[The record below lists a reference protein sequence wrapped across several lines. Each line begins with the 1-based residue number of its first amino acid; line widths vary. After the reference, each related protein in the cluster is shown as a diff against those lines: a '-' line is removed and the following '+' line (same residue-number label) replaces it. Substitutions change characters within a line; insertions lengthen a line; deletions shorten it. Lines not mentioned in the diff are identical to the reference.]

1 MKHLSKIRNLN
12 IEKKDTA
19 LYIGEILF
27 LIIISNIL
35 QLDIVQF
42 TLFSI
47 IVLLLCGICKALGVR
62 YMKRILGTTLKLAG
76 FFVPFMAIGLVCW
89 LLNCRY
95 PDVKK
100 QYSDTVSLMGAFLSF
115 SGAFELGYFIYVKDE
130 KQRIEKEREK
140 VRLLMD
146 TMEEIDIELLA
157 ISSASNIDDSL
168 QKPRKTISYNHDWR
182 SLYYSYESLSG
193 KDAFLQTSV
202 TGFFRMVDA
211 FNQQIE
217 KGNIKKAALIYNNYT
232 KESMEYTI
240 LGYSFWEMQLRFMDA
255 TREIN
260 ITKLPQDLSR
270 KRTQILIAKLKV
282 RLYDQVENFVYD
294 LLQKETLPQPN
305 GTAIKERTIDWLKNH
320 STEVKNYLHDSD
332 NTSRIINYVV
342 LECSL
347 AFHKRSSKID
357 YDWNQYWLR

>member
-1 MKHLSKIRNLN
+1 MGG
-12 IEKKDTA
+12 KKPLRRPLWPPTRATA
-19 LYIGEILF
+19 SNYYPLGLDGAGGAAKPLLRAPKKPAPLHGRLPAFSGAVDAFERARKCF
-27 LIIISNIL
+27 LEWRY
-35 QLDIVQF
+35 F
-42 TLFSI
+42 FSI
-47 IVLLLCGICKALGVR
+47 ILSEFLKNRVAL
-62 YMKRILGTTLKLAG
+62 
-76 FFVPFMAIGLVCW
+76 
-89 LLNCRY
+89 
-95 PDVKK
+95 
-100 QYSDTVSLMGAFLSF
+100 Q
-115 SGAFELGYFIYVKDE
+115 
-130 KQRIEKEREK
+130 
-140 VRLLMD
+140 
-146 TMEEIDIELLA
+146 
-157 ISSASNIDDSL
+157 
-168 QKPRKTISYNHDWR
+168 
-182 SLYYSYESLSG
+182 
-193 KDAFLQTSV
+193 